1 MANLHV
7 QHHIICIHLHYHV
20 LTLGSVLSGSL
31 SGAAEVVNGKS
42 RLAICTTR
50 LGSRRVAATAGLLQC
65 TCLAAQSKQKG
76 GSVQVTEA
84 QELIWFLWLRKINL
98 RKWGGS

>member
-20 LTLGSVLSGSL
+20 LTLGSVLSVSF

-50 LGSRRVAATAGLLQC
+50 LGSRRVAATSVHLLGS
-65 TCLAAQSKQKG
+65 TVKTKG
-76 GSVQVTEA
+76 RFSSGHGSPRADMVFVLE
-84 QELIWFLWLRKINL
+84 KD
-98 RKWGGS
+98 